1 MVSYW
6 SKLLL
11 HENLGTLTTGI
22 YLATKHRFNLSNI
35 TSRSRY
41 FKWVYEIKSILD
53 STGNSEIWNSQDS
66 VNRNWF
72 IKAINQK
79 LRDAF
84 LSDWYKN
91 VDEDLNYRL
100 FKHKFELEPYLINTS
115 IRGGFRKF
123 CHRCYNFVNRH
134 NRLLYY
140 TLIERAIF
148 LLYND
153 AKTMHEKK

>member
-11 HENLGTLTTGI
+11 HENLGTLATGI
-22 YLATKHRFNLSNI
+22 YLATKHHYNLSNI
-35 TSRSRY
+35 TNRSRY
-41 FKWVYEIKSILD
+41 FKWVYEIKSILN

-66 VNRNWF
+66 TKRKRF
-72 IKAINQK
+72 IKSINQK

-100 FKHKFELEPYLINTS
+100 FKHKFKLERY
-115 IRGGFRKF
+115 K
-123 CHRCYNFVNRH
+123 
-134 NRLLYY
+134 
-140 TLIERAIF
+140 
-148 LLYND
+148 
-153 AKTMHEKK
+153 